1 MSTKIRVIVK
11 SFGPPLSECFPPHS
25 RKIALPEKKVIYTVL
40 RSPHVHKKSREQFE
54 TRVQT
59 HVLDIEAKRNE
70 LHHKLFWLKRHSII
84 GSEFEIQVFSKTR
97 LDPKLLPLPQRKRWY
112 LFSITPCLELAL
124 FGFFYPLFRYK
135 YLVTFVKIWICVVI
149 ASLFGYLLHF
159 QQIMM
164 AFFWWF
170 YRVSCCIS

>member
-1 MSTKIRVIVK
+1 MSYLYLHEVIVGANCNAGSVMNTKIRVIVK

-70 LHHKLFWLKRHSII
+70 LRHKLFWLKRHSII

-97 LDPKLLPLPQRKRWY
+97 LDPKLLPLPQRKR
-112 LFSITPCLELAL
+112 
-124 FGFFYPLFRYK
+124 
-135 YLVTFVKIWICVVI
+135 
-149 ASLFGYLLHF
+149 
-159 QQIMM
+159 
-164 AFFWWF
+164 
-170 YRVSCCIS
+170 